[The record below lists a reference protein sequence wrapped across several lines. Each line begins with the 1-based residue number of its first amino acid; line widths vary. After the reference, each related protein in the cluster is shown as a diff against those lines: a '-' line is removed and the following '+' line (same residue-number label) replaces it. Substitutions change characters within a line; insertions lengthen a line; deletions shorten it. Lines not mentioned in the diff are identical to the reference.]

1 MCNIFLFKLT
11 GFFIISGEGVAS
23 RKGAQP
29 SPMLTKVFFSFF
41 SFGNFLNEVANGKVC
56 FLGFN
61 FLSVRTS
68 RLEHLLCNNL
78 EDLVIASSIL
88 QILNLIL
95 EMGFF

>member
-1 MCNIFLFKLT
+1 MRLLMMGKCVFLDFYY
-11 GFFIISGEGVAS
+11 
-23 RKGAQP
+23 
-29 SPMLTKVFFSFF
+29 
-41 SFGNFLNEVANGKVC
+41 LNVG
-56 FLGFN
+56 
-61 FLSVRTS
+61 TS